1 MTGGV
6 TRDSK
11 SAEKRKYKA
20 KEELGSSMGCGVIIW
35 SVASALYQMQMF
47 ITLDMGMHRKLKK
60 A

>member
-20 KEELGSSMGCGVIIW
+20 RGELGSSPDRTYKHYLRLKRSKRLFFASKELCVIEN
-35 SVASALYQMQMF
+35 
-47 ITLDMGMHRKLKK
+47 
-60 A
+60 